1 MSSAQTN
8 PKTPPALAPATSGE
22 AKARGANR
30 STKVAGKLKVLP
42 EHAEPVLEKGKV
54 QPPPAPPTSKPDET
68 GEGSGTLADSEDDE
82 ADEEEEP
89 DDAEVY
95 NQIDLI
101 PAGTAR
107 RDALRLTKKKAK
119 SLPRVTAYATA
130 SSYRF
135 PELMKFFNARRGS
148 YHTNPRIIVDVI
160 YTPYVYEPPSAQPSA
175 QSGTHAHVHFQTAS
189 SHHQSRTGDLLGV
202 PELAPGG
209 SGTDMQ
215 GQSGAEPSAG
225 TDGKS
230 RKRSKFSETPTEAEI
245 FIFEYGTVVIWG
257 MTEAQEKR
265 FLSSLKR
272 FEVERLAPQDVE
284 MEDLNF
290 YYASYSRIYNDVI
303 TLRKGSS
310 YMTKLSLSHALAQS
324 VKISLFEN
332 LISATI
338 EDTKDIP
345 EIISATGKID
355 MNHKE
360 IMRKIGELFLL
371 RTNINSVGS
380 VLDSPE
386 VFWTYPDLQPLYDA
400 ARSYLEIPQRI
411 DLLNSRVEVLQDML
425 QLLKDTVTSRH
436 AERLEQIV
444 IALIAVEIVLGI
456 ITILV
461 DLFS

>member
-1 MSSAQTN
+1 MASNQPGPKPQT
-8 PKTPPALAPATSGE
+8 LAGASVVPGE
-22 AKARGANR
+22 SKARGANR

-42 EHAEPVLEKGKV
+42 EHAEPVLQKDKAT
-54 QPPPAPPTSKPDET
+54 QPSAPPRDKDEA
-68 GEGSGTLADSEDDE
+68 GEGSGTLADSEEEE
-82 ADEEEEP
+82 AEEEEP
-89 DDAEVY
+89 EDVEVY

-135 PELMKFFNARRGS
+135 PELLKFFNARRGS
-148 YHTNPRIIVDVI
+148 YHTNPRTIVDVI
-160 YTPYVYEPPSAQPSA
+160 YTPYVYEPPSS
-175 QSGTHAHVHFQTAS
+175 TAHEPPVQARVHFQAAS
-189 SHHQSRTGDLLGV
+189 SHQQSTGDLLGV
-202 PELAPGG
+202 PELAPGSVSDGDGEGVSGPGG
-209 SGTDMQ
+209 S
-215 GQSGAEPSAG
+215 
-225 TDGKS
+225 KS

-257 MTEAQEKR
+257 MTEGQEKR

-332 LISATI
+332 LISTTI
-338 EDTKDIP
+338 EETKDIP
-345 EIISATGKID
+345 EIISETGKID

-360 IMRKIGELFLL
+360 IMKKIGELFLL

-411 DLLNSRVEVLQDML
+411 DLLNARVEVLQDML
-425 QLLKDTVTSRH
+425 QLLKETVTSRH

-444 IALIAVEIVLGI
+444 IALIGVEIALGI